1 MKKVLS
7 AVLMIICL
15 MSTAFAYELPH
26 AFWAMNDRYT
36 NALNSGDLQGI
47 IDNGKQIVDLILKEP
62 ENEQTLSV
70 MGSRLEQ
77 IALAYEKRGD
87 YQNAATYFSYHAEY
101 AKKNNWD
108 DAVKISNAKV
118 LQYTTDIRLYKETK
132 EPVFSYYAKHEP
144 IKGVRF
150 GVTSDSPMREQIPG
164 RSAILLYIGF
174 GEDIRNGWNE
184 RIFKEAEENNQAI
197 ELAFN
202 IPGEGNQISEVLNS
216 QDYIIDMFKFINQ
229 YSSVP
234 VYLRFGAE
242 FNIWNTP
249 AEASS
254 YKQAFRMVSTF
265 AKTYAPN
272 VALVWSPNE
281 VSAWNIEM
289 NDYYP
294 GDEYVDWVGVSL
306 YAKKYFLGRNDWP
319 ENEKFNEVVF
329 NTGRNAD
336 PIKALNEIIIK
347 YGGRKPIMISESG
360 ASHYTRTLGDYDAE
374 WAKLYLSKIYHYV
387 PMVYPQ
393 VKFIAHFDKVM
404 EGETYDYALSTN
416 REVFAHYQKLIEA
429 PHFIHPDTMG
439 EESAYSEVL
448 DYAELKATDTLYTYV
463 HYYADE
469 NPWVHYY
476 IDDVYAG
483 SSYEVPHKFT
493 GLANVAPGAH
503 KLEIKIES
511 KGVVTATKTMNI
523 NVLRDISIMIN
534 GKKAKVD
541 TPPTIVNGRTL
552 VPIRFVAAELGAEV
566 NWDNNTKT
574 VTIKKGSDVL
584 LLQID
589 NVKMYKN
596 GNEKIIDTAPTII
609 NSRTMVPIRAIAEA
623 FDVFVDWD
631 GETSTVIIND

>member
-7 AVLMIICL
+7 AVLMIMCL
-15 MSTAFAYELPH
+15 MSIAFAYELPH

-47 IDNGKQIVDLILKEP
+47 INNGKDIVDLILKEP

-77 IALAYEKRGD
+77 IALAYEKQGD
-87 YQNAATYFSYHAEY
+87 YQKAAVYFSYHADY
-101 AKKNNWD
+101 ARKNNWD

-118 LQYTTDIRLYKETK
+118 LQYTTDVRVFKETK

-150 GVTSDSPMREQIPG
+150 GVTSDSPMREQIPR
-164 RSAILLYIGF
+164 RSAILLYLAF
-174 GEDIRNGWNE
+174 GEDIKSGWNE

-202 IPGEGNQISEVLNS
+202 IQDEGNGIIKVLNS
-216 QDYIIDMFKFINQ
+216 QSYIKETLEYIGE

-249 AEASS
+249 ADTTA
-254 YKQAFRMVSTF
+254 YKEAFRLVSNL

-272 VALVWSPNE
+272 VAMVWSPNE

-294 GDEYVDWVGVSL
+294 GDEYVDWVGASL

-329 NTGRNAD
+329 NAGRNAD
-336 PIKALNEIIIK
+336 PIKALNEIITK
-347 YGGRKPIMISESG
+347 YGDRKPIMISESG
-360 ASHYTRTLGDYDAE
+360 AAHHTRPLGEHDAI
-374 WAKLYLSKIYHYV
+374 WAKLYLSKLYYYV

-404 EGETYDYALSTN
+404 EGETNDYALSTDP
-416 REVFAHYQKLIEA
+416 EVFNHYLNIINA
-429 PHFIHPDTMG
+429 PHFIHPDTVG
-439 EESAYSEVL
+439 SESAYSEVL
-448 DYAELKATDTLYTYV
+448 DFAELKANDTLYTYV

-493 GLANVAPGAH
+493 GLSNIALGAH
-503 KLEIKIES
+503 KFEIQIES
-511 KGVVTATKTMNI
+511 NGIIVERKVMNI
-523 NVLRDISIMIN
+523 NVSRDISILIN
-534 GKKAKVD
+534 GKKAEVD
-541 TPPTIVNGRTL
+541 TTPTIVNGRTL
-552 VPIRFVAAELGAEV
+552 VPIRFVATELGAEV
-566 NWDNNTKT
+566 EWNPDTKT
-574 VTIKKGSDVL
+574 VIITKGQDAL

-596 GNEKIIDTAPTII
+596 GDEKIIDAAPMII
-609 NSRTMVPIRAIAEA
+609 NSRTMVPVRAVAEA
-623 FDVFVDWD
+623 FDVSVDWD
-631 GETSTVIIND
+631 GKTSTVIIN